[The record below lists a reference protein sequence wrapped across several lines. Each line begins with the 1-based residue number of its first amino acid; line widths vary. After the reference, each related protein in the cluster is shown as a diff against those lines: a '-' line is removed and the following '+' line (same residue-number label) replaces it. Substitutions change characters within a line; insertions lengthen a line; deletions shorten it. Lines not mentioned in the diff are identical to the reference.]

1 MGAMF
6 QVRQSNWLG
15 HFQAWNVLYCIL
27 NIVLSIIFFVLQ
39 FVSLALDAALKA
51 IVHLIIDSVVG
62 LVVGFLLC
70 HVGWFCVVKNRGC
83 CGKIG
88 YLAWG
93 IIYFLFVFWPVLVGT
108 LSSSLRRPCSSTL
121 RTGGRGSAFAQRS
134 LGIGVASRVLDQ
146 PWCTSL
152 CGMDLGPGSGH
163 GSAWLADCF

>member
-108 LSSSLRRPCSSTL
+108 LNT
-121 RTGGRGSAFAQRS
+121 SAICLILLVPA
-134 LGIGVASRVLDQ
+134 
-146 PWCTSL
+146 
-152 CGMDLGPGSGH
+152 CGMLWSLFNLFQGGGGS
-163 GSAWLADCF
+163 S